1 MDWYS
6 WLLKSSRLDRNLIY
20 EYSVLLSQ
28 NELEEDDIA
37 HFDHE
42 FLLSMGIDVAK
53 HRLEILK
60 LAKSHRR
67 YHRPRPARPVSALLT
82 VIHEACNCLTRYVN
96 DLVHH
101 PSKAVVIMPGPGGGG
116 RQMVSGRSRKLAMVK
131 KGRLQIT
138 DVVCNG
144 VKAVQ
149 LGRSPASQSLSPVVG
164 NGVKAVQLCR
174 SPASQS
180 LSPVVGNGVKA
191 VQLCR
196 SPASHSLS
204 PVVGN
209 GVKAVQL
216 GRSPA
221 SQNMSPMALL
231 ASREEGH
238 DDGFTW
244 IGYND
249 TDQMRWDSMFQD
261 LKPT

>member
-6 WLLKSSRLDRNLIY
+6 WLLKSSRLDRSLVY

-60 LAKSHRR
+60 LAKRHRR
-67 YHRPRPARPVSALLT
+67 YHRRPARPVAALLT
-82 VIHEACNCLTRYVN
+82 VIHKACNCLTRYVH

-101 PSKAVVIMPGPGGGG
+101 PSKAVVIMPRPGGGG
-116 RQMVSGRSRKLAMVK
+116 RQMVSGLMTRSRRLAMVK
-131 KGRLQIT
+131 KGRLLIT
-138 DVVCNG
+138 DGVCNG
-144 VKAVQ
+144 VEAVQ
-149 LGRSPASQSLSPVVG
+149 LGRSPASQSMSPVVV

-180 LSPVVGNGVKA
+180 M
-191 VQLCR
+191 
-196 SPASHSLS
+196 S